1 MREVF
6 LHLAI
11 AALLMQP
18 VLAAAQMLT
27 VKDPL
32 SYSLGQYGFMLGISV
47 LGGLVSW
54 SARVRAGKANPWSI
68 NELIGEVA
76 TSAFAG
82 LLSFYLCEWAGF
94 PPLLTASVVGI
105 SGHMGTRGIQ
115 MLERIGEERL
125 KAWAGTKGD
134 PQ

>member
-1 MREVF
+1 
-6 LHLAI
+6 
-11 AALLMQP
+11 MQP
-18 VLAAAQMLT
+18 LVASAQALS

-32 SYSLGQYGFMLGISV
+32 SYSLGQYGFMLGMSI

-54 SARVRAGKANPWSI
+54 YARVRAGKAELWSI
-68 NELIGEVA
+68 NALIGEVA

-82 LLSFYLCEWAGF
+82 LLAFYLCEWTGF

-115 MLERIGEERL
+115 LLERLGESRI
-125 KAWAGTKGD
+125 KAWMGVNGGS
-134 PQ
+134 Q

>member
-1 MREVF
+1 MREILV
-6 LHLAI
+6 HLAM

-18 VLAAAQMLT
+18 ILATAQVIT

-32 SYSLGQYGFMLGISV
+32 SYSLGQYGFMLGMSV

-54 SARVRAGKANPWSI
+54 SARVRAGKAEPWSI
-68 NELIGEVA
+68 NALIGEVA

-82 LLSFYLCEWAGF
+82 LLAFYLCEWAGF

-115 MLERIGEERL
+115 LLERVGESRI
-125 KAWAGTKGD
+125 KAFMGKGD

>member
-18 VLAAAQMLT
+18 ILATAQVLT

-32 SYSLGQYGFMLGISV
+32 SYSLGQYGFMLGMSV

-54 SARVRAGKANPWSI
+54 SARVRAGKAEPWSI
-68 NELIGEVA
+68 NALIGEVA

-82 LLSFYLCEWAGF
+82 LLAFYLCEWAGF

-115 MLERIGEERL
+115 LLERLGEDRI
-125 KAWAGTKGD
+125 KAFMGSKGD
-134 PQ
+134 GQ

>member
-1 MREVF
+1 MREIII
-6 LHLAI
+6 HLAI
-11 AALLMQP
+11 CLLLLQP
-18 VLAAAQMLT
+18 FLATAQVMT

-32 SYSLGQYGFMLGISV
+32 SYSLGQYGLMLGISV

-54 SARVRAGKANPWSI
+54 YARVRAGKAELWSI
-68 NELIGEVA
+68 NALIGEVA

-115 MLERIGEERL
+115 LLERLGEDRL
-125 KAWAGTKGD
+125 KAWMGVNGGG
-134 PQ
+134 Q